1 MLSPATAKSFPGR
14 SLTFSTSKFASIYLK
29 FVALF
34 RFCAV
39 RCGSVRLGS
48 VYAKQNR
55 TGNERKK
62 HTGNAMQTR
71 SVKIVR
77 ELSGGQLWD
86 LGLSGRGFKPK
97 TKFTVIT

>member
-1 MLSPATAKSFPGR
+1 MLSPATAKSFPGP

-77 ELSGGQLWD
+77 ELSGGAVV
-86 LGLSGRGFKPK
+86 GLRVKWAWL
-97 TKFTVIT
+97 